1 MGDSGIDRLA
11 RALGLGSGSGQHT
24 NKSSSRPFKKKD
36 VPSLAQYIRSDA
48 CRKVHLMLG
57 AGVSTSA
64 GIPDFRSPETG
75 LYANLARLNLPYPE
89 AVFDIG
95 FFKRNPRPFYTL
107 AKELYPGKYRP
118 TPTHSFIKLLSDK
131 GLLGL
136 CFTQN
141 IDTLERRA
149 GVPAGKIIEAHGS
162 FATQRCIEC
171 KQPFSDTE
179 MKEFVEEERIPRCK
193 TCKGLVKPNI
203 VFFGESLPPNFFG
216 SIGQLN
222 EADLLIVIGTSL
234 TVHPFAS
241 LVNMVPGQCPRVLIN
256 LDKVGEIGSG
266 KNDLVLLGKCDDII
280 RDLAKELGWEDEL
293 DKEWAATAGSLDT
306 HETTPDPPSKAKDL
320 TDEAKLDRELENV
333 VDRVAGALTLSDND
347 KPGVKVDESIRDSSG
362 TREDVKAKEGTNP
375 QPKTPQRDLE
385 EGGQSSEPLA
395 DVKGLL

>member
-1 MGDSGIDRLA
+1 MGDSGIDRLV
-11 RALGLGSGSGQHT
+11 RALGLGSGSGSGHAAD
-24 NKSSSRPFKKKD
+24 KSSSRPFKKKD
-36 VPSLAQYIRSDA
+36 VPSLAQYIQSDA
-48 CRKVHLMLG
+48 CGEIYLMLG

-95 FFKRNPRPFYTL
+95 FFRRNPRPFYTL

-118 TPTHSFIKLLSDK
+118 TLTHSFIKLLSDK
-131 GLLGL
+131 GLLGS

-149 GVPAGKIIEAHGS
+149 GIPAGKIIEAHGS

-171 KQPFSDTE
+171 KRPFSDAE

-193 TCKGLVKPNI
+193 TCKGLVKPDI

-241 LVNMVPGQCPRVLIN
+241 LVNMVTGQCPRVLIN

-306 HETTPDPPSKAKDL
+306 HEATPDVPAKAKDL
-320 TDEAKLDRELENV
+320 TDEARLDRELEKI
-333 VDRVAGALTLSDND
+333 VDKVAGALTISDNE
-347 KPGVKVDESIRDSSG
+347 VKADESIRDSSG
-362 TREDVKAKEGTNP
+362 TSEDVKAKEGSNA
-375 QPKTPQRDLE
+375 QLKTPQRDPE
-385 EGGQSSEPLA
+385 EGKRSSEPLA
-395 DVKGLL
+395 EVKGLP

>member
-1 MGDSGIDRLA
+1 MGDSGIDRLV
-11 RALGLGSGSGQHT
+11 RALGLGSGSGSGHAAD
-24 NKSSSRPFKKKD
+24 KSSSRPFKKKD
-36 VPSLAQYIRSDA
+36 VPSLAQYIQSDA
-48 CRKVHLMLG
+48 CGEIYLMLG

-95 FFKRNPRPFYTL
+95 FFRRNPRPFYTL

-118 TPTHSFIKLLSDK
+118 TLTHSFIKLLSDK
-131 GLLGL
+131 GLLGS

-149 GVPAGKIIEAHGS
+149 GIPAGKIIEAHGS

-171 KQPFSDTE
+171 KRPFSDAE
-179 MKEFVEEERIPRCK
+179 MKVFVEEERIPRCK
-193 TCKGLVKPNI
+193 TCKGLVKPDI

-241 LVNMVPGQCPRVLIN
+241 LVNMVTGQCPRVLIN

-306 HETTPDPPSKAKDL
+306 HEATPDVPAKAKDL
-320 TDEAKLDRELENV
+320 TDEARLDRELEKI
-333 VDRVAGALTLSDND
+333 VDKVAGALTISDNE
-347 KPGVKVDESIRDSSG
+347 VKADESIRDSSG
-362 TREDVKAKEGTNP
+362 TSEDVKAKEGSNA
-375 QPKTPQRDLE
+375 QLKTPQRDPE
-385 EGGQSSEPLA
+385 EGKRSSEPLA
-395 DVKGLL
+395 EVKGLP